1 MVGGQRPKNVQLNY
15 GLVAEV
21 MPKLNAMLEAKSSTE
36 QVRRVYDLWSRFY
49 GPLAE
54 LFERRP
60 KMMALERAAIQP
72 QDRVLEVA
80 VGPGK
85 MLLEILKRVDRTN
98 AVHGVD
104 LSPKMIVQARRLV
117 TAAGH
122 NNFDL
127 READARQLPF
137 ADDTFDA
144 VYNSYMLDLIPL
156 ADLPIVLRE
165 FRRVLKPGGR
175 LVLVN
180 LSKANSGH
188 RSLWEI
194 AYKMLP
200 SSLETY
206 IFGGCRPVLMKELVE
221 QAGFGEVRREFV
233 RQLLATEIVTAKKRK
248 QQFDLVQESSE
259 ESFPASDPPS
269 RTPISRS

>member
-1 MVGGQRPKNVQLNY
+1 MID
-15 GLVAEV
+15 
-21 MPKLNAMLEAKSSTE
+21 AKSSTE
-36 QVRRVYDLWSRFY
+36 QVRRVYDLWSWFY

-60 KMMALERAAIQP
+60 KLMALGLAAIQS
-72 QDRVLEVA
+72 QDSVLEVA
-80 VGPGK
+80 VGPGR
-85 MLLEILKRVDRTN
+85 MLLEILKRVDN
-98 AVHGVD
+98 ANSVQGVD
-104 LSPKMIVQARRLV
+104 LSPKMIEQARRLV

-122 NNFDL
+122 NNFEF

-137 ADDTFDA
+137 ADDTFDV

-156 ADLPIVLRE
+156 ADLPVVLVE

-180 LSKANSGH
+180 LSKANSDH
-188 RSLWEI
+188 RSWWEM

-206 IFGGCRPVLMKELVE
+206 IFGGCRPVLMQELVE
-221 QAGFGEVRREFV
+221 RAGFGEVRREFV
-233 RQLLATEIVTAKKRK
+233 HQLLATEIVTAKKQK
-248 QQFDLVQESSE
+248 QQYDLVQESSE

-269 RTPISRS
+269 RTPITRS